1 MSQPLSPAPL
11 TPVLLATEA
20 DGPSQQQLLA
30 LEQSASAALAARR
43 PWLLFEPRLE
53 AQFERDAT
61 AERVV
66 RFRTLGVIA
75 LVILNLFNITDRSML
90 PDIAERAMTIR
101 LGILTPVM
109 AAALL
114 ALYLPSVARWREW
127 ILAALVV
134 LASAS
139 LIYFFTQSQHPNALQ
154 YHTGVILIVMFG
166 NIVIRQ
172 RFWFAFATSLLIL
185 VLYIAGIAQLQHM
198 APEIKLSSD
207 MVLFSAVAI
216 SLVAN
221 YQMEYDSRRGYLQT
235 LLQRIEA
242 LKLKRSRDELDR
254 QAKSDPLT
262 GLANR
267 RYFDSRLL
275 TEWSRAQ
282 REHETIAIIYLDVD
296 NFKAYNDHY
305 GHQAGDECLIR
316 VAREIDACV
325 QRSSDVCARY
335 GGEEFIILLPQTTQA
350 NALAVAERVRAAVEA
365 IQLRHDYSDAAKFVT
380 VSCGVACTIPKH
392 GDSSASL
399 IEDADHA
406 LYAAKSAGRNRVS
419 GYSEISSRLTG

>member
-1 MSQPLSPAPL
+1 
-11 TPVLLATEA
+11 
-20 DGPSQQQLLA
+20 
-30 LEQSASAALAARR
+30 
-43 PWLLFEPRLE
+43 
-53 AQFERDAT
+53 
-61 AERVV
+61 
-66 RFRTLGVIA
+66 
-75 LVILNLFNITDRSML
+75 
-90 PDIAERAMTIR
+90 
-101 LGILTPVM
+101 M

-114 ALYLPSVARWREW
+114 ALYLPGVARWREW

-139 LIYFFTQSQHPNALQ
+139 LIYFFTQSRHPNALQ

-166 NIVIRQ
+166 NIVIRL

-185 VLYIAGIAQLQHM
+185 VLYITGIAQLQHM
-198 APEIKLSSD
+198 APEIKLNSD

-275 TEWSRAQ
+275 NEWSRAQ
-282 REHETIAIIYLDVD
+282 REQDTIAIIYLDVD

-316 VAREIDACV
+316 VAREINASV

-335 GGEEFIILLPQTTQA
+335 GGEEFIILLPQTTLA
-350 NALAVAERVRAAVEA
+350 SARAVAERVRNAIEA
-365 IQLRHDYSDAAKFVT
+365 IQLRHDYSDAAKWVT
-380 VSCGVACTIPKH
+380 ISCGVACCVPRP
-392 GDSSASL
+392 GDSSGSL
-399 IEDADHA
+399 IENADHA
-406 LYAAKSAGRNRVS
+406 LYAAKSAGRNQVCIHTQQA
-419 GYSEISSRLTG
+419 ISAA

>member
-109 AAALL
+109 ATALL

-127 ILAALVV
+127 ILAALVILV
-134 LASAS
+134 SAS

-185 VLYIAGIAQLQHM
+185 ALYIAGIAHLQQM
-198 APEIKLSSD
+198 APEIKLNSD
-207 MVLFSAVAI
+207 MVLISAVAI

-221 YQMEYDSRRGYLQT
+221 YQMEYDSRCGYLRT

-282 REHETIAIIYLDVD
+282 REQESVAIIYLDVD

-335 GGEEFIILLPQTTQA
+335 GGEEFIILLPQTTLA
-350 NALAVAERVRAAVEA
+350 NAQAVAERVRAAIEA
-365 IQLRHDYSDAAKFVT
+365 IQLRHDYSDAAKCVT
-380 VSCGVACTIPKH
+380 VSCGIACCTPKP
-392 GDSSASL
+392 GDSNGSL
-399 IEDADHA
+399 IENADHA
-406 LYAAKSAGRNRVS
+406 LYAAKSAGRNQVCVHAEQS
-419 GYSEISSRLTG
+419 APLA

>member
-1 MSQPLSPAPL
+1 MSQQLSPAPL
-11 TPVLLATEA
+11 TPALLTTEA
-20 DGPSQQQLLA
+20 DGPGQQALLA
-30 LEQSASAALAARR
+30 LEQSASEALAARR
-43 PWLLFEPRLE
+43 PWLLFAPQLE

-61 AERVV
+61 AERVA
-66 RFRTLGVIA
+66 RFRVLGVIA
-75 LVILNLFNITDRSML
+75 LLILNLFNITDRSML
-90 PDIAERAMTIR
+90 PDIAEQAMTIR
-101 LGILTPVM
+101 LGILSPVM

-114 ALYLPSVARWREW
+114 ALYLPGVARWREW

-139 LIYFFTQSQHPNALQ
+139 LIYFFTQSRHPNALQ

-185 VLYIAGIAQLQHM
+185 VLYITGIAQLQHM
-198 APEIKLSSD
+198 APEIKLNSD

-282 REHETIAIIYLDVD
+282 REQESVAIIYLDVD

-316 VAREIDACV
+316 VAREINASV

-335 GGEEFIILLPQTTQA
+335 GGEEFIILLPQTTLA
-350 NALAVAERVRAAVEA
+350 SARAVAERVRNAIEA
-365 IQLRHDYSDAAKFVT
+365 IQLRHDYSDAAKWVT
-380 VSCGVACTIPKH
+380 ISCGVACCVPRP
-392 GDSSASL
+392 GDSSGSL
-399 IEDADHA
+399 IENADHA
-406 LYAAKSAGRNRVS
+406 LYAAKSAGRNQVCIHTQQA
-419 GYSEISSRLTG
+419 ISAA

>member
-109 AAALL
+109 ATALL

-127 ILAALVV
+127 ILAALVILV
-134 LASAS
+134 SAS
-139 LIYFFTQSQHPNALQ
+139 LFYFFTQSQHPNALQ

-185 VLYIAGIAQLQHM
+185 ALYIAGIAHLQQM
-198 APEIKLSSD
+198 APEIKLNSD
-207 MVLFSAVAI
+207 MVLISAVAI

-282 REHETIAIIYLDVD
+282 REQESVAIIYLDVD

-335 GGEEFIILLPQTTQA
+335 GGEEFIILLPQTTLA
-350 NALAVAERVRAAVEA
+350 NAQAVAERVRAAIEE
-365 IQLRHDYSDAAKFVT
+365 IQLRHDYSDAAKCVT
-380 VSCGVACTIPKH
+380 VSCGIACCTPKP
-392 GDSSASL
+392 GDSSGSL
-399 IEDADHA
+399 IENADHA
-406 LYAAKSAGRNRVS
+406 LYAAKSAGRNQVCVHAEQS
-419 GYSEISSRLTG
+419 APLA